1 MNIISETK
9 DNVTTYKITPK
20 GDALKNYEGT
30 TIYYYSTNPVVNF
43 SLGNSTPVLRSS
55 NGSQPEGGRI
65 TNGGL
70 PCDLNDIRAGVT
82 ITLEAVAPV
91 GQHFVEW
98 SDKNSDNPRVYQVTG
113 DVEIYP
119 IYAPKDEYPACT

>member
-1 MNIISETK
+1 MTITKAPTSHGANPGTRPGTEFVNIISETK

-55 NGSQPEGGRI
+55 NGSQPEGVRI

-70 PCDLNDIRAGVT
+70 PCDLNDIRAG
-82 ITLEAVAPV
+82 
-91 GQHFVEW
+91 
-98 SDKNSDNPRVYQVTG
+98 
-113 DVEIYP
+113 
-119 IYAPKDEYPACT
+119 